1 MIIADHTQ
9 WWTSV
14 GAKPESMTDSWDS
27 FLSSVTEVFVFDR
40 HRIRLVIRL
49 EACVEMG

>member
-1 MIIADHTQ
+1 MIMIDHAQ

-14 GAKPESMTDSWDS
+14 EVKPESMTDSRDC
-27 FLSSVTEVFVFDR
+27 FLSSTTEVFVFDR
-40 HRIRLVIRL
+40 HRIHLVII